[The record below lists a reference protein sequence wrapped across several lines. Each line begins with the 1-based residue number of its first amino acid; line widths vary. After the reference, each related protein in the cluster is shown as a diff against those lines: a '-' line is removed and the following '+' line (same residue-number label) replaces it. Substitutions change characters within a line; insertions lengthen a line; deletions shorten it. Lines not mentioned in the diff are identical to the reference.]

1 MDPEQHGFE
10 LHASSCIK
18 CFSIVKTTL
27 HSPWLVESWI
37 QRNQRYKG
45 PTFSYTWINLC
56 TVQGSTVIHFKK
68 ENY

>member
-10 LHASSCIK
+10 LYGSSYIK
-18 CFSIVKTTL
+18 IFFNSIL

-45 PTFSYTWINLC
+45 PALSYTQVNLC